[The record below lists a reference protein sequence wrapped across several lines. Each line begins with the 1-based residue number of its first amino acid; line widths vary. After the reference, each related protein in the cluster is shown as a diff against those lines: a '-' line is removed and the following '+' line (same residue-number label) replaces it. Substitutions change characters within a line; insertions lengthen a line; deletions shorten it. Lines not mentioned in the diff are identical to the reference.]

1 MFLKLIVMTYEQK
14 KLAAK
19 LDVINGSSINS
30 AVINHFKPSEITD
43 AMRCMRELK
52 DYFCNAFC

>member
-1 MFLKLIVMTYEQK
+1 MTYEQK
-14 KLAAK
+14 KQAAK